1 MKILRNRKR
10 FLVPASMLMLCVFTA
25 QPSMAQEKVTIT
37 IDTGKAFQTIEG
49 FGAFNT
55 ISQWRHETAE
65 KKYDLLAN
73 DLGLSMLRFE
83 LPPTFQPAKDS
94 DYNTRGEVFGGP
106 DLQHNF
112 QDVREL
118 KKRGITKFIATI
130 WSPPAWMK
138 TLNKEGKGPT
148 TSDGGSLREDRLKDF
163 AVYCAAYCRVFRKE
177 TGVDLYALGIQNEPE
192 FAEPYNSCKYNP
204 VQLRE
209 ALRYVGR
216 KFREEGIST
225 KIYVPEAL
233 PAQHHLPDFFN
244 AINNDTETR
253 KYADV
258 FAIHNYDADGMNVGG
273 AGAREWQE
281 FAKMA
286 NSVQPVKEVW
296 MTETSGHANNW
307 TGAMLLAANI
317 YNALEYGNLS
327 AWLWWSLADNKSSE
341 VYGLIIDGKPTG
353 RYYASK
359 QYYHFIRPGA
369 VRVEAKSDQ
378 AAVLVLAFTHSADN
392 KLVSVLINK
401 GETEKEILLPKLGSG
416 NTINAYLST
425 DTLECALQKKVRH
438 NKVTLPAKSI
448 MTIIW
453 R

>member
-1 MKILRNRKR
+1 
-10 FLVPASMLMLCVFTA
+10 MLCFFIGHGL
-25 QPSMAQEKVTIT
+25 MAQEKVTIT
-37 IDTGKAFQTIEG
+37 IDTGKTFQTIEG

-65 KKYDLLAN
+65 KKYDMLAG
-73 DLGLSMLRFE
+73 DLGLSILRFE
-83 LPPTFQPAKDS
+83 LPPTFQPVQDS
-94 DYNTRGEVFGGP
+94 SYDLRGKVFGGP

-112 QDVREL
+112 EDVRQL
-118 KKRGITKFIATI
+118 RNRGVTKFIATI

-148 TSDGGSLREDRLKDF
+148 TSNGGHLREDRREDL
-163 AVYCAAYCRVFRKE
+163 AAYCAAYCRIFKKE

-204 VQLRE
+204 EQLRE

-216 KFREEGIST
+216 KFRQEGITT

-233 PAQHHLPDFFN
+233 PAQKHLPDFFN

-253 KYADV
+253 KYADI

-273 AGAREWQE
+273 AGAREWE
-281 FAKMA
+281 AFAKMA
-286 NSVQPVKEVW
+286 AAVEPVKEVW

-369 VRVEAKSDQ
+369 VRVDARSDQ
-378 AAVLVLAFTHSADN
+378 ADVLVLAFTHSADD
-392 KLVSVLINK
+392 KLVTVLINK
-401 GETEKEILLPKLGSG
+401 GETEKEIRLPKMGSG
-416 NTINAYLST
+416 GKITAYLST
-425 DTLECALQKKVRH
+425 DTLQCALQKKPRR
-438 NKVTLPAKSI
+438 NKVVLPAKSV
-448 MTIIW
+448 MTITW